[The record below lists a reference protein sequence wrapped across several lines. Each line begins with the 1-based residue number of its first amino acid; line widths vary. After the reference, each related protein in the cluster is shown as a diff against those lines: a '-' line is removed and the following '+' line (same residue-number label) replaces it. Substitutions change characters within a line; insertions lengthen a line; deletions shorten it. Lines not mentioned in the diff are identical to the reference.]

1 MSSSYH
7 VYLVSCLGQCQG
19 TLSSSENNCFVI
31 LGNATVYSEN
41 GLDQGMLERA
51 QSFVAKGMDEGA
63 FDKIHD
69 GIVGVSSQ
77 KLASIEN
84 DFTLTRSTESDD
96 SRNSA
101 VIWGPIVGVIV
112 VGVVIAALFVRRG
125 YKKKRRQRQ
134 ADADPLGIRPSTAED
149 YKHREFSVQTQSS
162 WNVLAQNSQNSRKEE
177 LGISARE
184 LAHLPQDFNQ
194 SSRSSWDVLQ
204 QSSSM
209 SGLPVLGISPTGI
222 HDSRFVNASKPN
234 NQEEKW
240 EDESALTE

>member
-1 MSSSYH
+1 
-7 VYLVSCLGQCQG
+7 
-19 TLSSSENNCFVI
+19 VI

-77 KLASIEN
+77 NNAQELASIEN
-84 DFTLTRSTESDD
+84 DVTLTRSTESDD

-101 VIWGPIVGVIV
+101 VIWGPILGVAV
-112 VGVVIAALFVRRG
+112 VGVVIAALFIRRG
-125 YKKKRRQRQ
+125 YKEKRRKRQ
-134 ADADPLGIRPSTAED
+134 AGADPLGIRPSTAED
-149 YKHREFSVQTQSS
+149 YKQREFSVQTQSS
-162 WNVLAQNSQNSRKEE
+162 WNVLAQNSPNSRKEE

-209 SGLPVLGISPTGI
+209 SGLSVLGISPTGI